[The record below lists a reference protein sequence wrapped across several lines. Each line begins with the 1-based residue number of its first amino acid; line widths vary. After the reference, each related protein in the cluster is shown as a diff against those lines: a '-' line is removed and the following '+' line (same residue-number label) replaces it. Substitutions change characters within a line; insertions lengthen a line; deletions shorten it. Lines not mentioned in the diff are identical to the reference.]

1 MNDFLTNLAE
11 RSLDGASGLSGDIP
25 GERAT
30 ALRPRLALPFERPD
44 HALFNFEE
52 PVMVGATAP
61 WGTGVLSSQ
70 VSEED
75 DSINYHAEADGKRR
89 MDKPVIRK
97 AFEPV
102 TSENI
107 RSRISLDRPWSFGRI
122 RSNDV
127 SGELL
132 EVGNENPSHIESRRN
147 ARDGIYR
154 PSARI
159 SEADFNQN
167 DSDIRK
173 SVVTK
178 SLANNP
184 MNEPI
189 RSTTD
194 LSEEALKRNTLPANR
209 FNYQM
214 MRISHD
220 ISGEN
225 ADHTQTITRSP
236 FVSYEGASDR
246 EERGHRQTIGS
257 IHGLKQIAQS
267 IAQVASRNTRPAVPD
282 KIEQVINVS
291 IGRIEVRATQPA
303 APIKAERPRN
313 ASPLMSLN
321 EYLQKRTNQGSTGG
335 GR

>member
-11 RSLDGASGLSGDIP
+11 RSLDGASGLSGDVP

-30 ALRPRLALPFERPD
+30 TLRPRLALPFERSTRAQFGYESP
-44 HALFNFEE
+44 LTYE
-52 PVMVGATAP
+52 TQAP
-61 WGTGVLSSQ
+61 RVTGWPSLLA
-70 VSEED
+70 SEANE
-75 DSINYHAEADGKRR
+75 SINYNTEDVAGRQ
-89 MDKPVIRK
+89 MDTPIGSRDI
-97 AFEPV
+97 EPG
-102 TSENI
+102 TSEII
-107 RSRISLDRPWSFGRI
+107 RNRISLDRPWSFGRI

-132 EVGNENPSHIESRRN
+132 EVGDENPSHIESRRN

-194 LSEEALKRNTLPANR
+194 LSEKALKRNSLPANR